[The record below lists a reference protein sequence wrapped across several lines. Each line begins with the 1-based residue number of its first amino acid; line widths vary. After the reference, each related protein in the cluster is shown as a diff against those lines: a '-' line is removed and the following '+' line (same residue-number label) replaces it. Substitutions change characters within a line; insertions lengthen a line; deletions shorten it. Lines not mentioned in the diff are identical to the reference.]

1 VDETLF
7 AKTTT
12 PARARKIWEN
22 AHGLA
27 LRGIDTPKLW
37 TWDKTTVTGEWID
50 SVDLHE
56 YILNTYGTL
65 TPADRKDFLFRLA
78 RLVRRMHD
86 RGAYHG
92 DFKAGNILVGEG
104 RIVVIDLDRVRF
116 SLDVSEKDR
125 LFNLAQLNA
134 AVTPPLTRTDRLRF
148 LNLYIGRCVSMRAR
162 RDDWVRAIMAATIAR
177 KHRWPGSR

>member
-37 TWDKTTVTGEWID
+37 TWDRTTVTGEWID

-56 YILNTYGTL
+56 YILRTYGTL
-65 TPADRKDFLFRLA
+65 PPAERKDFLFRLA

-92 DFKAGNILVGEG
+92 DLKAGNVLVGDG
-104 RIVVIDLDRVRF
+104 RIAIIDLDRVRF

-134 AVTPPLTRTDRLRF
+134 AVTPPLTKTDRLRF
-148 LNLYIGRCVSMRAR
+148 LDAYMGRCTSLRPR
-162 RDDWVRAIMAATIAR
+162 RGDWIRAIMAATVAR